1 MHLSR
6 ISNQVG
12 KFGKLSKR
20 LTYKAIRIPCIGL
33 IVLSISSIA
42 ALIPAAVSSP
52 GLTSPEVHFLGEIPS
67 PPVETE
73 NETFLQVHVVAPMPF
88 LTRAAAQSF
97 HGLREDVINGAGFD
111 FLAKVGDMFRVGG
124 AKPTKLGAVFNS
136 RHKKGEAFDYN
147 QEDSRVLVVREY
159 GERGLQW
166 RTYLLCQS
174 QDGSLGTKARLYTD
188 NVGWV
193 SAYVFDFTAA
203 AEQFGWERI
212 SAQPGWSKGPTKKE
226 FWHYQLRRETSI
238 QPVPR

>member
-1 MHLSR
+1 VS
-6 ISNQVG
+6 
-12 KFGKLSKR
+12 GKLSKR
-20 LTYKAIRIPCIGL
+20 LTYNAIRIPFIGL
-33 IVLSISSIA
+33 IVLSISFFA

-52 GLTSPEVHFLGEIPS
+52 GLPEVRSVAEYPS

-88 LTRAAAQSF
+88 LTSAAAQSF
-97 HGLREDVINGAGFD
+97 GRLREAVISGAGFD
-111 FLAKVGDMFRVGG
+111 FLARVGDMFRVGG
-124 AKPTKLGAVFNS
+124 AKPTKLGAAFNS

-147 QEDSRVLVVREY
+147 QEDPRVLLVREF
-159 GERGLQW
+159 GEKGLQW

-174 QDGSLGTKARLYTD
+174 QDGSLGMKAKLYTD

-226 FWHYQLRRETSI
+226 FWHYQLRREASI
-238 QPVPR
+238 EPVP

>member
-1 MHLSR
+1 LHLSR

-12 KFGKLSKR
+12 KLVKLSKR
-20 LTYKAIRIPCIGL
+20 LTYSAIRIPSIGL

-42 ALIPAAVSSP
+42 ALIPAEVSSP
-52 GLTSPEVHFLGEIPS
+52 GLTFPEVPS
-67 PPVETE
+67 VVKYPSSPIETE
-73 NETFLQVHVVAPMPF
+73 NESFLQLHVVAPMPF
-88 LTRAAAQSF
+88 LTRTAAQSF
-97 HGLREDVINGAGFD
+97 NRLREAVINGAGFD
-111 FLAKVGDMFRVGG
+111 FLATCGDMLRVGG
-124 AKPTKLGAVFNS
+124 AKPKKLGAVFNS

-147 QEDSRVLVVREY
+147 QEDPRVLLVREY
-159 GERGLQW
+159 GNSGLQW

-174 QDGSLGTKARLYTD
+174 QDGSLGTKAKLYTD

-226 FWHYQLRRETSI
+226 FWHYQLRREGSI
-238 QPVPR
+238 QTEPR